1 MRMTRRIWIQVAIFL
16 TISLVGMTAM
26 AFGFIRVPALLGIGQ
41 YTVRVEL
48 PEAGGLYER
57 ANVTY
62 RGTEVGQVDQVNITD
77 TGVEAV
83 LSLDSDVPIPSDL
96 KAEVHSQSAVGEQ
109 YIALLPRNAD
119 AAPLKDGDV
128 VPVAD
133 TSVPPDINAL
143 LDATNRG
150 LQAIPQENLKTTID
164 EAYAA
169 FGGMGPEISRFIR
182 GGAALARDAK
192 ANLAELN
199 NVVDNV
205 GPVLDTQTESSDA
218 VQAWAA
224 NLANATESLENND
237 ESLRGVLN
245 NAPAAADEVTGL
257 FDRLNP
263 TLPVVLANLVSLG
276 QVAVTYQAN
285 IEQILVL
292 LPTGTS
298 FAQAIGVP
306 NRNSKGMYSS
316 GQFLSFNLNLNL
328 PPPCTTGFL
337 PAQQQRSASLEDYPD
352 APQGLLYCRVP
363 QDSPMNVRGAR
374 NIPCETKP
382 GKRAASVKVCES
394 DEQYVPLND
403 GYNWKGD
410 PNATMSGQSVP
421 EIEPGDPVPPGY
433 YPDAP
438 PPGSPPPPVGTP
450 ASVPV
455 PPIAVAEYDPATGTY
470 VGPDGK
476 VYTQANLATAKPQ
489 EQTWQ
494 SLLLPPGAP

>member
-1 MRMTRRIWIQVAIFL
+1 MTRKIWIQIAIFL
-16 TISLVGMTAM
+16 CVSLVGMTAM
-26 AFGFIRVPALLGIGQ
+26 TFNFIRLPALLGIGQ
-41 YTVRVEL
+41 YTVTVQLNET
-48 PEAGGLYER
+48 GGLYDR

-62 RGTEVGQVDQVNITD
+62 RGTEVGQVKEVQLTDSGVN
-77 TGVEAV
+77 AV
-83 LSLDSDVPIPSDL
+83 LSLNSGVDIPSDL
-96 KAEVHSQSAVGEQ
+96 AAEVHSQSAVGEQ
-109 YIALLPRNAD
+109 YVALLPRNAD
-119 AAPLKDGDV
+119 APPLKEGDV
-128 VPVAD
+128 IPVAD
-133 TSVPPDINAL
+133 SSVPPDINAL

-150 LQAIPQENLKTTID
+150 LQAIPQENLRTTID
-164 EAYAA
+164 ESYAA
-169 FGGMGPEISRFIR
+169 FGGMGPEISRFIN

-205 GPVLDTQTESSDA
+205 GPILDTQTESADA

-224 NLANATESLENND
+224 HLADATESLKNND
-237 ESLRGVLN
+237 QALRGVLQN
-245 NAPAAADEVTGL
+245 TPAAADEVTAL

-276 QVAVTYQAN
+276 QVAVTYHAN
-285 IEQILVL
+285 LEQILVL

-298 FAQAIGVP
+298 FAQAIGLP
-306 NRNSKGMYSS
+306 NRNSKGVYSS

-363 QDSPMNVRGAR
+363 QDSPLNVRGAR
-374 NIPCETKP
+374 NIPCETRP
-382 GKRAASVKVCES
+382 GKRAASVKLCES

-410 PNATMSGQSVP
+410 PNATLSGQGVP
-421 EIEPGDPVPPGY
+421 EFPPGDPVPPGY
-433 YPDAP
+433 FGDAP
-438 PPGSPPPPVGTP
+438 PPGAAAP
-450 ASVPV
+450 APAPV
-455 PPIAVAEYDPATGTY
+455 PPVAVAEYDPATGSY

-476 VYTQANLATAKPQ
+476 VYTQSDLATSSST
-489 EQTWQ
+489 EHTLE
-494 SLLLPPGAP
+494 SLLLPPGTP